1 MEISWFS
8 APEGFWCA
16 KIENII
22 LTTQV
27 PAAESSPSNTGT
39 RSWNLGKYVLAT
51 PTTGVTCNSAP
62 TPDSPNN
69 DGYNSVRPGQS
80 LSQCK
85 NTVDVSDPAWKPTY
99 ESKEGTWT
107 TPDGSGTVDT
117 LVSVDPNT
125 KTYDAHYLLGR
136 WYQWNTATA
145 GTGGT
150 LVSPSTSEPVNAPSS
165 ICPKGWQLPSS
176 EMNTK
181 SLDPK
186 YGQTF
191 YKLFTNYG
199 YKFDNTDGGGRIYG
213 PNEQNGYNVATAPF
227 YFTRSGIIVISIPVL
242 RYMGYVSDGWTST
255 AQASS
260 NNSYQLDINSAATYP
275 SLYDHNSRWAGLTL
289 RCLAS

>member
-1 MEISWFS
+1 M
-8 APEGFWCA
+8 
-16 KIENII
+16 
-22 LTTQV
+22 

-136 WYQWNTATA
+136 WY
-145 GTGGT
+145 
-150 LVSPSTSEPVNAPSS
+150 
-165 ICPKGWQLPSS
+165 
-176 EMNTK
+176 
-181 SLDPK
+181 
-186 YGQTF
+186 
-191 YKLFTNYG
+191 
-199 YKFDNTDGGGRIYG
+199 
-213 PNEQNGYNVATAPF
+213 
-227 YFTRSGIIVISIPVL
+227 
-242 RYMGYVSDGWTST
+242 
-255 AQASS
+255 
-260 NNSYQLDINSAATYP
+260 
-275 SLYDHNSRWAGLTL
+275 
-289 RCLAS
+289 